1 MTNFQTHFKYIVK
14 GFRHLLYFHNIE
26 MPKNAKNAKIFECI
40 ICDFQCTKLSNYNN
54 HISTRKHQLEINGN
68 FGIDKTADNYECD
81 ICSKEFKTNSG
92 LWKHKRKC
100 SIAQAKEISNTN
112 DISVTDI
119 DKEVLIKMLLKNQ
132 DIMEGVILKNSD
144 VMDKMIEMMP
154 NVMDKM
160 IEMMPN
166 MGMNI
171 SNNNTNSHNTTNNQ
185 FNIQMFLNDH
195 CKNAMNLTDFIQ
207 SLPITSETYDS
218 TIENGLTKTITSMM
232 LNGLNDLDILERPIH
247 CTDATRKTLYVKDS
261 DKWEKD
267 NELIHILNGIKELSL
282 KQRTLISKWREVNE
296 GWKTDENL
304 QSKMTNLVFNSMTQ
318 IESDEKETGKIIRS
332 ISKKVYLDNE
342 TKEKYT

>member
-1 MTNFQTHFKYIVK
+1 MDSF
-14 GFRHLLYFHNIE
+14 L
-26 MPKNAKNAKIFECI
+26 MPENAEKFYCEK
-40 ICDFQCTKLSNYNN
+40 CDFKCRKKSNWNI
-54 HISTRKHQLEINGN
+54 HIKTRKHNNDSTLIGNDSKINA
-68 FGIDKTADNYECD
+68 KYECE
-81 ICSKEFKTNSG
+81 CGKTYKWDSG
-92 LWKHKRKC
+92 FYRHKKKC
-100 SIAQAKEISNTN
+100 SIVQGECKSNTN
-112 DISVTDI
+112 NIPTIDI
-119 DKEVLIKMLLKNQ
+119 DKEFLIKMLLKNQ
-132 DIMEGVILKNSD
+132 D
-144 VMDKMIEMMP
+144 
-154 NVMDKM
+154 VMDKM

-171 SNNNTNSHNTTNNQ
+171 SNNTNSHNTTNNQ

-261 DKWEKD
+261 DTWEKD
-267 NELIHILNGIKELSL
+267 NELLHILKGIKDLSL
-282 KQRTLISKWREVNE
+282 KQRTLISKWREVNK
-296 GWKTDENL
+296 GWRTDENL

-332 ISKKVYLDNE
+332 ISKNVYLDNE
-342 TKEKYT
+342 TKQSYK